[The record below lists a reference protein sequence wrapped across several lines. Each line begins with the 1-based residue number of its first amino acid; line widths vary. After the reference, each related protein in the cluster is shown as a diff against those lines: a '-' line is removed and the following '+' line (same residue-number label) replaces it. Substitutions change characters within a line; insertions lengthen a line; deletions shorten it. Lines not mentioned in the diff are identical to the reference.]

1 MPSKKQK
8 TDSTE
13 PAAATSFV
21 AVFEAGPAN
30 GPRPRT
36 FIAAS
41 LPERMWFAPD
51 RRSLHRQAVTHD
63 GWMLVGAVPGVGP
76 PEEPWPGQIEFTF
89 DPERSDVDLGA
100 PERTWGT
107 AVYVLTETE

>member
-1 MPSKKQK
+1 
-8 TDSTE
+8 
-13 PAAATSFV
+13 
-21 AVFEAGPAN
+21 
-30 GPRPRT
+30 
-36 FIAAS
+36 
-41 LPERMWFAPD
+41 MWFAPD